1 MKKSNSI
8 RRLLLFTAALLTTLV
23 MTAQTTVNGRVTDE
37 SGEGVIGASVM
48 QKGTNNGAVT
58 DYDGNFTISVPAKST
73 LVISYIGYATQE
85 VAVDGKTTIA
95 VTLKEDS
102 EALSEVVVV
111 GYGTMDKKELTSAI
125 SHIGEKDFLTASS
138 LDPSMMIQGKVAG
151 VSITNTGTGDPN
163 NQASI
168 QIRGVS
174 SRSAGLGPLIV
185 IDGVPGG
192 NLTNIN
198 PNDIASFDVLK
209 DGAASAIYG
218 TRGSNG
224 AATHGSSPN

>member
-138 LDPSMMIQGKVAG
+138 LDPSMMIQGKVAACVDHQHG
-151 VSITNTGTGDPN
+151 YG
-163 NQASI
+163 
-168 QIRGVS
+168 
-174 SRSAGLGPLIV
+174 RS
-185 IDGVPGG
+185 
-192 NLTNIN
+192 
-198 PNDIASFDVLK
+198 
-209 DGAASAIYG
+209 
-218 TRGSNG
+218 
-224 AATHGSSPN
+224 